1 MRTAVLIAVSFA
13 LAPGLTAQRPT
24 SPDSM
29 QRQMQQASQ
38 MMVPMMQQ
46 MAVVMMEGTLTAL
59 AKPENADRLADFT
72 RHYYDALIKRG
83 FTKEEALQIVLSTG
97 FPHVPSAGR

>member
-13 LAPGLTAQRPT
+13 LAPGLMAQRPT

-83 FTKEEALQIVLSTG
+83 FTKEEALQIVMSTG
-97 FPHVPSAGR
+97 FPHAPSAGR